1 MTHEDTRNSNLV
13 EDEHHNSSSS
23 SNRADTEQY
32 DWNDLL
38 NNPEESPE
46 QDLKY
51 RNENNNESAS
61 TNTGTHENDM
71 DADDKSKKAVEES
84 GFTESKGPVQAE
96 EESNKQVESP
106 IVKRMEE
113 VDESL
118 LNDMKKTLDKT
129 TNPLNSLF
137 MDMADLK
144 DARSKNMSHRTE
156 SVKSHHSAK
165 SHESSERSKKKSS
178 RKLEKHGTSENPLD
192 ITEMAVDCGSLLE
205 LYQND
210 YFDAFMHMYH
220 LYHKKEPGVHEYLVN
235 MLYTKRTDEEIG
247 FYLPQ
252 LCQLSISKYGKSS
265 LHRFLLDKASVSMHF
280 ALQLSWFYQAAIDDQ
295 IPKYDSLTQKMTQ
308 DTEMAVVNSKLIS
321 PNSFSRASQD
331 MPNSKE
337 MSFPCLLDRRLLLES
352 FSKRRKTGDGNLHE
366 LCTNVDSLLSP
377 QMPTSLVH
385 NTFTLST
392 PCSKVKLLG
401 VHTKLGNPLDLETHP
416 ILDYTDDLHLELQK
430 LMMKQRRLN
439 YFNMLNNFV
448 VLCMEN
454 SSLLTTETK
463 RECREPLLKVF
474 VSALNEWMLL
484 RRSTVAAYEESFA
497 YTGLSLPFQYLNEPE
512 MGYNAAKHKGS
523 SNLDQAFSQI
533 IRIVESE
540 TKIFFSKKRAPFVFY
555 VEMANLD
562 EDIEFISQN
571 EKGSKNVSM
580 KNLYVFDAIVEDLL
594 RYDLIRETQVET
606 IKNPLECIRYA
617 LDMLP
622 EESLERYKN
631 MLDNAKSSSEDEE
644 SFATPNES
652 LSVSRSNSNSSSDT
666 ANWEER
672 TELKEDPGT
681 EVNGGDVGSQ
691 ESGFSGLSEGMTPL
705 TSDLDRPKVEVLGGL
720 NGRVEE
726 STPELT
732 TEAAAQESG
741 VEVVSETTG
750 LKVEST
756 DEQVGSPGV
765 MDADSPKLRAVN
777 RNLETEE
784 LKRNESGDSIYPDS
798 DSDEDESAKL
808 DLEMDKLTQETAKM
822 NVDSP
827 KSNVEKPT
835 IVNGDSA
842 KTNGE
847 TPKINGDGVN
857 TGVNSD
863 NGESPKLN
871 GEGKAAE
878 REVSESGRDSPRER
892 DLKAPNIKS
901 MTPEEVRS
909 VLSKETFENKKDRIR
924 RASPYGGLKSWDLY
938 AFVVKGND
946 DLRQEKMANQIL
958 ESFRRI
964 FTKAK
969 LPLWLRPIEILVTGS
984 NSGIMEFLHDTY
996 SVDVIKKK
1004 FNSESLAP
1012 VFEKLFHANIFEARK
1027 NFIES
1032 HAAYSIVA
1040 YLLQV
1045 KDRHNGNILLDP
1057 HGHVI
1062 HIDYGFCLSNFPGK
1076 LISFETTPF
1085 KLTKEY
1091 LDVIGGANSD
1101 NFLYFKTLVIKGLL
1115 EARKHVDEI
1124 VLLVEMMTTANKM
1137 PCFMAGTTATIE
1149 MFKERFM
1156 LTQSEETCIRKI
1168 TEMVDASVNSFS
1180 TIQYDNFQRITNG
1193 IM

>member
-1 MTHEDTRNSNLV
+1 MTHEDTRNSKLV
-13 EDEHHNSSSS
+13 EDEHHNESSS
-23 SNRADTEQY
+23 SNIADKEQNY
-32 DWNDLL
+32 SKDLL
-38 NNPEESPE
+38 DNPGKLPE
-46 QDLKY
+46 RDLNY
-51 RNENNNESAS
+51 RNEDNNESSSPNSS
-61 TNTGTHENDM
+61 TDEHNI
-71 DADDKSKKAVEES
+71 DAEDKSKKAVEES
-84 GFTESKGPVQAE
+84 GSKESNSSSRTE
-96 EESNKQVESP
+96 EESDKQVGSP

-144 DARSKNMSHRTE
+144 DTRSKSITHRTE
-156 SVKSHHSAK
+156 SVKSHQSAK
-165 SHESSERSKKKSS
+165 SYESSERSKKKSS
-178 RKLEKHGTSENPLD
+178 RKSEKHGTSENPLD
-192 ITEMAVDCGSLLE
+192 ITEMTVDCGSLLE

-321 PNSFSRASQD
+321 PNSFSRPSQE
-331 MPNSKE
+331 MPNSEK

-352 FSKRRKTGDGNLHE
+352 FSKRRNTGDANLHE

-454 SSLLTTETK
+454 SLLLTTETK

-497 YTGLSLPFQYLNEPE
+497 YTGLSLPFQYLNEQE
-512 MGYNAAKHKGS
+512 RAYNAAKYKNS

-533 IRIVESE
+533 LRIVESE

-571 EKGSKNVSM
+571 ERGSKNVSM

-594 RYDLIRETQVET
+594 KYDLITKTQVET

-631 MLDNAKSSSEDEE
+631 MLDSAKSSSEEE
-644 SFATPNES
+644 DSLYTPKES
-652 LSVSRSNSNSSSDT
+652 MTVTRSNSSSSSGSV
-666 ANWEER
+666 NWVESSES
-672 TELKEDPGT
+672 KEDLGANVGT
-681 EVNGGDVGSQ
+681 KEGVVGGLNQG
-691 ESGFSGLSEGMTPL
+691 ESPS
-705 TSDLDRPKVEVLGGL
+705 TSDLDRPTVEVLGGL
-720 NGRVEE
+720 NGRVE
-726 STPELT
+726 STFEVT
-732 TEAAAQESG
+732 AAADVKEAG
-741 VEVVSETTG
+741 VEVVAGTTE
-750 LKVEST
+750 LKEEST
-756 DEQVGSPGV
+756 AERVGPSAV
-765 MDADSPKLRAVN
+765 MDADGPKLDSVE
-777 RNLETEE
+777 RNVETEG
-784 LKRNESGDSIYPDS
+784 LKRNQSADSIYPDS
-798 DSDEDESAKL
+798 DDEGESTKL
-808 DLEMDKLTQETAKM
+808 DQEVDKLTKETAKM

-827 KSNVEKPT
+827 KSAVEATP
-835 IVNGDSA
+835 ILNGDSA
-842 KTNGE
+842 KSNGNSATTDGE
-847 TPKINGDGVN
+847 TPKINGDGAKTSLN
-857 TGVNSD
+857 GER
-863 NGESPKLN
+863 GESPKLN
-871 GEGKAAE
+871 GDGKTVE
-878 REVSESGRDSPRER
+878 KEVIESGRETPRER
-892 DLKAPNIKS
+892 ELKAPNIKS

-924 RASPYGGLKSWDLY
+924 RASPYGRLKSWDLY

>member
-1 MTHEDTRNSNLV
+1 
-13 EDEHHNSSSS
+13 
-23 SNRADTEQY
+23 
-32 DWNDLL
+32 
-38 NNPEESPE
+38 
-46 QDLKY
+46 
-51 RNENNNESAS
+51 
-61 TNTGTHENDM
+61 
-71 DADDKSKKAVEES
+71 
-84 GFTESKGPVQAE
+84 
-96 EESNKQVESP
+96 
-106 IVKRMEE
+106 MEE

-118 LNDMKKTLDKT
+118 LSDMKKTLDKN
-129 TNPLNSLF
+129 TNPLQMLMEMGEAKETRTKS
-137 MDMADLK
+137 MT
-144 DARSKNMSHRTE
+144 RRTE
-156 SVKSHHSAK
+156 SLKSHHSTK
-165 SHESSERSKKKSS
+165 SHDSERGKKKSS
-178 RKLEKHGTSENPLD
+178 RKAEKHGTSENPLD
-192 ITEMAVDCGSLLE
+192 ITEMTVDCGSLLE

-321 PNSFSRASQD
+321 PNSFARPSQE
-331 MPNSKE
+331 MPNAE
-337 MSFPCLLDRRLLLES
+337 NMAFPCLLDRRLLLES
-352 FSKRRKTGDGNLHE
+352 FSKRRRTGEANLYE
-366 LCTNVDSLLSP
+366 QCTNVDSLLSP
-377 QMPTSLVH
+377 QMPTALVH

-439 YFNMLNNFV
+439 YFNTLNNFV

-512 MGYNAAKHKGS
+512 RAYNGAKHKS
-523 SNLDQAFSQI
+523 TSNQDQAFSQI
-533 IRIVESE
+533 LRIVESE

-594 RYDLIRETQVET
+594 KNDLITETQVET

-622 EESLERYKN
+622 DESLERYKN
-631 MLDNAKSSSEDEE
+631 MLDKAKSSSEEE
-644 SFATPNES
+644 EEDSQNES
-652 LSVSRSNSNSSSDT
+652 MSVSRSSSSSKT
-666 ANWEER
+666 SN
-672 TELKEDPGT
+672 
-681 EVNGGDVGSQ
+681 VNGNATQ
-691 ESGFSGLSEGMTPL
+691 N
-705 TSDLDRPKVEVLGGL
+705 L
-720 NGRVEE
+720 NGD
-726 STPELT
+726 P
-732 TEAAAQESG
+732 ANPNQ
-741 VEVVSETTG
+741 
-750 LKVEST
+750 
-756 DEQVGSPGV
+756 DP
-765 MDADSPKLRAVN
+765 
-777 RNLETEE
+777 
-784 LKRNESGDSIYPDS
+784 
-798 DSDEDESAKL
+798 AKL
-808 DLEMDKLTQETAKM
+808 NGEA
-822 NVDSP
+822 P
-827 KSNVEKPT
+827 K
-835 IVNGDSA
+835 INGDSA
-842 KTNGE
+842 KLNGE
-847 TPKINGDGVN
+847 APKINGDSAKLN
-857 TGVNSD
+857 RDS
-863 NGESPKLN
+863 SKLN
-871 GEGKAAE
+871 GEGNTSVNSDHGESPRLNGEVKAAE
-878 REVSESGRDSPRER
+878 KDLSESGKESPRER
-892 DLKAPNIKS
+892 DLKAPNIKN

-924 RASPYGGLKSWDLY
+924 RASPYGMLKSWDLY

-1012 VFEKLFHANIFEARK
+1012 VFEKLFYANIFEARK

-1057 HGHVI
+1057 QGHVI

-1101 NFLYFKTLVIKGLL
+1101 NFLYFKTLVVKGLL

-1137 PCFMAGTTATIE
+1137 PCFLAGTTATIE

-1156 LTQSEETCIRKI
+1156 LTQSEESCIRKI